1 MSIITKE
8 DRKDLVWAMRTSLL
22 EQVRSGVLT
31 EGKKAAAEN
40 FIINE
45 ATYEQLLNLAFN
57 PERETNYQPIEVLEK
72 VALESY
78 AATLEEEVAPE
89 AQVVE
94 EGFID
99 DKSSCDSAT
108 RKKFGHYWN
117 KEAKEFYKNCMKKK
131 QEAVMAEHS
140 SETAE
145 PVQENSV
152 FEQVE
157 EAVLTEAESHV
168 GKAHEW
174 GKEKYNKAKAQ
185 FKKVTSRLGVAG
197 SEEIAKLKKDI
208 AAMAAGPEKE
218 AMQKKLRTLRLKT
231 HGGRAGVAAAGA
243 GAAYGAA
250 KYLKHRR
257 EKKAG
262 M

>member
-1 MSIITKE
+1 MSILAKE

-78 AATLEEEVAPE
+78 AATLEEEVTPE
-89 AQVVE
+89 
-94 EGFID
+94 
-99 DKSSCDSAT
+99 
-108 RKKFGHYWN
+108 
-117 KEAKEFYKNCMKKK
+117 
-131 QEAVMAEHS
+131 
-140 SETAE
+140 ETA
-145 PVQENSV
+145 PVQETSV

-157 EAVLTEAESHV
+157 KSLLKEAEEKPSWMKKFA
-168 GKAHEW
+168 GKF
-174 GKEKYNKAKAQ
+174 KEVSKAAWEKAKA
-185 FKKVTSRLGVAG
+185 AG
-197 SEEIAKLKKDI
+197 RNVKEHKGRYFLIT
-208 AAMAAGPEKE
+208 AGT
-218 AMQKKLRTLRLKT
+218 AT
-231 HGGRAGVAAAGA
+231 AGV
-243 GAAYGAA
+243 GAA

-257 EKKAG
+257 EKKAAG
-262 M
+262 V